1 MKVSRFKQSQKKYE
15 CMKFTYF
22 TDESLSKEDKLN
34 TENAIKVIFYCI
46 SNMHSQQKH
55 AISMICNQTKL
66 NLVGM

>member
-1 MKVSRFKQSQKKYE
+1 
-15 CMKFTYF
+15 MKFTYF